1 MLDGEFRIDDRLLLS
16 ITFSCCRVVMT
27 MTPMCWL
34 ISDDATSQAGHARV
48 CSKLRSL
55 YVSCMHALI
64 SDNVS
69 SQVGPVTSSVM
80 NTAKRVVVIVAS
92 AIVFRENLERNAMI
106 GSISRSTFSKQLEQR
121 AGTQSKNA

>member
-1 MLDGEFRIDDRLLLS
+1 M
-16 ITFSCCRVVMT
+16 
-27 MTPMCWL
+27 
-34 ISDDATSQAGHARV
+34 
-48 CSKLRSL
+48 
-55 YVSCMHALI
+55 
-64 SDNVS
+64 
-69 SQVGPVTSSVM
+69 TSSVM

>member
-1 MLDGEFRIDDRLLLS
+1 
-16 ITFSCCRVVMT
+16 
-27 MTPMCWL
+27 
-34 ISDDATSQAGHARV
+34 
-48 CSKLRSL
+48 
-55 YVSCMHALI
+55 MHALI